1 MKQLEKA
8 VSKNVCASLN
18 IPEHVRLQIRDKL
31 RQELLEGE
39 LKIKPKEKRI
49 DGILDNE

>member
-8 VSKNVCASLN
+8 VSKNVCTILN